1 MTTAK
6 VEKIDLVSK
15 VTANGKIQAQRK
27 VDMSALVMGQIVNLA
42 VKEGDHVK
50 KGQLLLQIDRAQLA
64 AQAQGR
70 EASLAA
76 MRHDLDAAKATA
88 AQAKFDYERAKQN
101 FKGHILAEAD
111 YQKAKSTLETSQANL
126 AATEERMNST
136 MADLAASR
144 DSLSKTTVTAPIEGI
159 VTALPIKEGEV
170 TVIGTMNNAGTQL
183 MTVSDM
189 GSVEAV
195 MMVDETSVPQVKV
208 GQKATLS
215 IDAYPNKKFEGT
227 VTEVGSSPV
236 PKNDPDLLA
245 LVANSEAINFK
256 VKIKLDNPPDTIRP
270 GFSVTADIVTGRRDG
285 ATAIPIQALVV
296 RDVEKKDK
304 SAAGRAPRD
313 RRGRLHDQGRQAR
326 LREGEDRHRR
336 RADDR
341 GRPRARS
348 PARRSS
354 PARSRSSARSRR
366 ATGSSSRRKAEQE
379 GRAEDG
385 MTTSELFRVSSAALT
400 RHKLRAFLTLLGV
413 IIGVATVVGVVSVI
427 SGLNSY
433 VKDKVIGLN
442 PDIFIFTKY
451 GIITSREELLAA
463 RKRRDLTLTDM
474 EVVRRECRSCAQVGA
489 RGERSGRSSS
499 ATASCPRSR
508 SRATRPNM
516 GEAMNFDI
524 DNGRYFTEAEYDQR
538 RRSPSSAGTSRTSC
552 SRTSIRSAGRSR
564 STATRSRSSGRS
576 PSRAR

>member
-1 MTTAK
+1 MSKKTKIIGGAVLGVAAVVVLTGLIRGRDKNVPRVTTAK

-76 MRHDLDAAKATA
+76 MRHDLDAAKSTA
-88 AQAKFDYERAKQN
+88 AQAEFDYERAKQN
-101 FKGHILAEAD
+101 FQGHILAEAD
-111 YQKAKSTLETSQANL
+111 YQKAKSTLETSKANL

-144 DSLSKTTVTAPIEGI
+144 DSLSKTTVTAPLEGV
-159 VTALPIKEGEV
+159 VTSLPIKEGEV

-256 VKIKLDNPPDTIRP
+256 VKIRMENPPDTIRP
-270 GFSVTADIVTGRRDG
+270 GFSVTADIVTARRDG
-285 ATAIPIQALVV
+285 TTAIPVF
-296 RDVEKKDK
+296 
-304 SAAGRAPRD
+304 
-313 RRGRLHDQGRQAR
+313 
-326 LREGEDRHRR
+326 
-336 RADDR
+336 
-341 GRPRARS
+341 
-348 PARRSS
+348 
-354 PARSRSSARSRR
+354 
-366 ATGSSSRRKAEQE
+366 T
-379 GRAEDG
+379 
-385 MTTSELFRVSSAALT
+385 
-400 RHKLRAFLTLLGV
+400 
-413 IIGVATVVGVVSVI
+413 
-427 SGLNSY
+427 
-433 VKDKVIGLN
+433 
-442 PDIFIFTKY
+442 FTK
-451 GIITSREELLAA
+451 
-463 RKRRDLTLTDM
+463 
-474 EVVRRECRSCAQVGA
+474 
-489 RGERSGRSSS
+489 SSL
-499 ATASCPRSR
+499 
-508 SRATRPNM
+508 
-516 GEAMNFDI
+516 
-524 DNGRYFTEAEYDQR
+524 
-538 RRSPSSAGTSRTSC
+538 PSL
-552 SRTSIRSAGRSR
+552 IV
-564 STATRSRSSGRS
+564 
-576 PSRAR
+576 

>member
-1 MTTAK
+1 MSKKTKIIGGAVLGVAAVVVLTGLIRGRDKNVPRVTTAK

-76 MRHDLDAAKATA
+76 MRHDLDAAKSTA
-88 AQAKFDYERAKQN
+88 AQAEFDYERAKQN
-101 FKGHILAEAD
+101 FQGHILAEAD
-111 YQKAKSTLETSQANL
+111 YQKAKSTLETSKANL

-144 DSLSKTTVTAPIEGI
+144 DSLSKTTVTAPLEGV
-159 VTALPIKEGEV
+159 VTSLPIKEGEV

-256 VKIKLDNPPDTIRP
+256 VKIKMDNPPDTIRP
-270 GFSVTADIVTGRRDG
+270 GFSVTADVVTGHRDG

-296 RDVEKKDK
+296 RDMEKKDK
-304 SAAGRAPRD
+304 SA
-313 RRGRLHDQGRQAR
+313 
-326 LREGEDRHRR
+326 
-336 RADDR
+336 
-341 GRPRARS
+341 
-348 PARRSS
+348 
-354 PARSRSSARSRR
+354 
-366 ATGSSSRRKAEQE
+366 
-379 GRAEDG
+379 
-385 MTTSELFRVSSAALT
+385 
-400 RHKLRAFLTLLGV
+400 
-413 IIGVATVVGVVSVI
+413 
-427 SGLNSY
+427 
-433 VKDKVIGLN
+433 
-442 PDIFIFTKY
+442 
-451 GIITSREELLAA
+451 
-463 RKRRDLTLTDM
+463 
-474 EVVRRECRSCAQVGA
+474 
-489 RGERSGRSSS
+489 
-499 ATASCPRSR
+499 
-508 SRATRPNM
+508 
-516 GEAMNFDI
+516 
-524 DNGRYFTEAEYDQR
+524 
-538 RRSPSSAGTSRTSC
+538 
-552 SRTSIRSAGRSR
+552 SAGRPETEEGVYTIKDGKLDFVKVKTGIAGELMIEALEGPKPGQEIVTGPFKVLR
-564 STATRSRSSGRS
+564 QVKEGDKVLIEKEGGDKKGEPKKA
-576 PSRAR
+576 